1 MNKKVLGI
9 GILVLVVF
17 SVFVYAVPS
26 ETNNEFHGLENCDG
40 FREMKLQRF
49 ANMDKEAFH
58 EQRIADLGLSED
70 ATREEIREAMHEK
83 RFSEMREKLGL
94 PNATEEEIR
103 EAKREQMGEKPFR
116 NNGFRRG
123 RMGPN

>member
-9 GILVLVVF
+9 GVLVLVVF
-17 SVFVYAVPS
+17 SVFVYAVPG
-26 ETNNEFHGLENCDG
+26 ETNNEFQRPENCDG
-40 FREMKLQRF
+40 FREMKMQRF

-83 RFSEMREKLGL
+83 RLSEMREKLDL
-94 PNATEEEIR
+94 PNATEEEVR
-103 EAKREQMGEKPFR
+103 EAMREQMGAKSFR
-116 NNGFRRG
+116 NKGFRRG